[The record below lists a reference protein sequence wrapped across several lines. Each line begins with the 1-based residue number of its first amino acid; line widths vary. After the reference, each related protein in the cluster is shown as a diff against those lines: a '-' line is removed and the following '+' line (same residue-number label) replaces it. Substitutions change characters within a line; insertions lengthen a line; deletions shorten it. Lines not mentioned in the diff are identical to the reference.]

1 MCDHEEILDNE
12 GYVCIKCG
20 LVLGQEYICEENSFN
35 DQIKKNKDIAMYS
48 SIYNILEHL
57 QLNTP
62 CYADEVS
69 DLIDKYLSNLK
80 CKSELKIG
88 ACIYYLISSSGLACQ
103 LNRISRLVC
112 SNIND
117 SKKLFKLIQIFP
129 QENILSNDTSKLAD
143 LLLSY
148 TNFEK
153 ADKCKISQLTN
164 NLACKY
170 CSYSPI
176 TQIAGISYWYFKVH
190 MKQKKSL
197 KTICNNFLISQ
208 NSVHLYLNHSCVNNW
223 DPI

>member
-20 LVLGQEYICEENSFN
+20 LVSGQEYIYEENSFN
-35 DQIKKNKDIAMYS
+35 DQIKINKDIGMYS
-48 SIYNILEHL
+48 SICNILEHL
-57 QLNTP
+57 QLSTQ
-62 CYADEVS
+62 CYADEVH

-80 CKSELKIG
+80 RNSELKIG

-129 QENILSNDTSKLAD
+129 QENILSNDTSRLAD

-164 NLACKY
+164 TLDGKY
-170 CSYSPI
+170 CTYSTI
-176 TQIAGISYWYFKVH
+176 TQIAGMSYRY
-190 MKQKKSL
+190 
-197 KTICNNFLISQ
+197 
-208 NSVHLYLNHSCVNNW
+208 
-223 DPI
+223 

>member
-20 LVLGQEYICEENSFN
+20 LVSGQEYIYEENSFN
-35 DQIKKNKDIAMYS
+35 DQIKINKDIGMYS
-48 SIYNILEHL
+48 SICNILEHL
-57 QLNTP
+57 QLSTQ
-62 CYADEVS
+62 CYADEVH

-103 LNRISRLVC
+103 LNRIAGLVC
-112 SNIND
+112 SDVND

-129 QENILSNDTSKLAD
+129 QEHTLSNDISTLAE

-148 TNFEK
+148 ANFERV
-153 ADKCKISQLTN
+153 DKCKISQLTN
-164 NLACKY
+164 TLACKY

-197 KTICNNFLISQ
+197 KSICNNFLISQ
-208 NSVHLYLNHSCVNNW
+208 NSVHLYLNHYCVNNW
-223 DPI
+223 NPL

>member
-1 MCDHEEILDNE
+1 MCEHEEVLDSE

-20 LVLGQEYICEENSFN
+20 VVLDQEYVYGDNCFYNETDVCMDHNSNSIICP
-35 DQIKKNKDIAMYS
+35 
-48 SIYNILEHL
+48 ILDHL
-57 QLNTP
+57 NLNHL
-62 CYADEVS
+62 YLNVKIN

-103 LNRISRLVC
+103 LNRIAGLVC
-112 SNIND
+112 SDVND

-129 QENILSNDTSKLAD
+129 QEHTLSNDISTLAE

-148 TNFEK
+148 ANFERV
-153 ADKCKISQLTN
+153 DKCKILQLTN
-164 NLACKY
+164 TLACKY

-190 MKQKKSL
+190 MKQKNL
-197 KTICNNFLISQ
+197 
-208 NSVHLYLNHSCVNNW
+208 
-223 DPI
+223 